1 MYIDRPRFLP
11 ESTKA
16 HPVAGLIVAIAT
28 ALRLTL
34 KPWVAGMPFVVFFPA
49 IIVAT
54 FLCGST
60 AAFLAGLLSVLSAW
74 LFIIPSENSHLS
86 IYQTAIFGVGTV
98 TVVAVIGVMRAAAA
112 DVRRSN
118 ETLRLREEKF
128 RGLLQ

>member
-74 LFIIPSENSHLS
+74 LFIIPSENSLLS
-86 IYQTAIFGVGTV
+86 NYKTAIFGVGTV
-98 TVVAVIGVMRAAAA
+98 TVVDVFRVILVYAT
-112 DVRRSN
+112 DVRRST
-118 ETLRLREEKF
+118 ETHTIREVTF
-128 RGLLQ
+128 I